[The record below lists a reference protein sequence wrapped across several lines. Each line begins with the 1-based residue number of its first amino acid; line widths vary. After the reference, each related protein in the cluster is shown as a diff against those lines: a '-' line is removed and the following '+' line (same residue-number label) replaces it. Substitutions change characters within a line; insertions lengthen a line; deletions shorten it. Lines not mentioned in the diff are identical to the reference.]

1 MRSMASIAV
10 LCAATSVGR
19 AEPTAYVQSGTEAG
33 EGTYTG
39 SYVGMQLDAGAH
51 LYKWLWFHARA
62 GYGGRGTVYL
72 DRLSFDLG
80 RDYEEARV
88 GLEARTCTRGG
99 HACLVSGIDVGALH
113 MDAYNSDSEAGSS
126 HDPGYW
132 TGVVVG
138 RLYGDFGWEHLRIRP
153 TVEVG
158 FGNAMSD
165 DPTPAELL
173 FWNRTSVSLAVA
185 YQW

>member
-1 MRSMASIAV
+1 MRSIVSLAVVLAAVSI
-10 LCAATSVGR
+10 CH

-33 EGTYTG
+33 SGTYTG
-39 SYVGMQLDAGAH
+39 SYVGAQFDGGYH
-51 LYKWLWFHARA
+51 LYKWLWLHARA

-72 DRLSFDLG
+72 ERMSFDLF
-80 RDYEEARV
+80 RDYQEARV

-99 HACLVSGIDVGALH
+99 HACLVSGIDGGALH
-113 MDAYNSDSEAGSS
+113 MNESNLDGY

-132 TGVVVG
+132 TGVVAG
-138 RLYGDFGWEHLRIRP
+138 RLYGDFGTDHFRIRP
-153 TVEVG
+153 AIEVG

-173 FWNRTSVSLAVA
+173 YWYRVSASLAVA